1 MAHAHT
7 IVQGVVGLTMSR
19 AVGCATRKTVGVLN
33 VCLYTVGI
41 QLVSGLHRINHVEV
55 LAVVRNAVS
64 CGIPHFV
71 FDGVFLYMLPLQSD
85 GSLHI
90 VLLCLVLQHQLAA
103 RYSG

>member
-64 CGIPHFV
+64 CRISHLV
-71 FDGVFLYMLPLQSD
+71 FDGVLLDMFSLE
-85 GSLHI
+85 GECCLHI

-103 RYSG
+103 HHSG